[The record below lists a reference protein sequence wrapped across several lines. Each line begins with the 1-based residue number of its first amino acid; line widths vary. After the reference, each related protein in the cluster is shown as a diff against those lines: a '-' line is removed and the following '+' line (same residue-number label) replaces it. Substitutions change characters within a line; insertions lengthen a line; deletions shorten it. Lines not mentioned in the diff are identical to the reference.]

1 MSDLAHNLKILL
13 SQRQISQLK
22 HAKDLCI
29 TSVSMSRYCNGTQI
43 PKAETISQIADYF
56 DVSVDALLGRNS
68 SSPIREP
75 KTRSSKIDYQIR
87 QYLDDPGNMI
97 ALLLER
103 LSYEEQEEI
112 LSHVYRILA
121 SKDIVEKENAPNEDN

>member
-1 MSDLAHNLKILL
+1 
-13 SQRQISQLK
+13 
-22 HAKDLCI
+22 
-29 TSVSMSRYCNGTQI
+29 
-43 PKAETISQIADYF
+43 
-56 DVSVDALLGRNS
+56 
-68 SSPIREP
+68 
-75 KTRSSKIDYQIR
+75 
-87 QYLDDPGNMI
+87 MI